1 MYCVIY
7 MDVFFFMNFWM
18 DLFLIFLLRYIIRQY
33 RTGWCILAAFLGALS
48 ASGCL
53 LLYLKGVSGIVTGA
67 VGCLAAVLINLVA
80 FGKQRLFWHCLLFL
94 LSGSVLCALLLSML
108 SAFGAFDIFQKGGKD
123 VIAVVLVCVTA
134 GTGCVL
140 LERQSRIQWKEEHMK
155 AKTVLEFE
163 DRRLL
168 ATALM
173 DTGNRLYDPFYHKP
187 VILVDESILHDLLV
201 YCRESRPEKLQY
213 IPFHSVGTAQGMLEG
228 MMFDRV
234 SIQWQE
240 KTWQFSGVIAA
251 LGREDL
257 YRGKEYQIIFH
268 CGLLEEAMTS

>member
-1 MYCVIY
+1 

>member
-18 DLFLIFLLRYIIRQY
+18 DLFLLFLLRYIIRQY
-33 RTGWCILAAFLGALS
+33 RTGWCILAALIGALA

-53 LLYLKGVSGIVTGA
+53 LLYLKESSGIIIGILGFLTVIA
-67 VGCLAAVLINLVA
+67 VNLIA
-80 FGKQRLFWHCLLFL
+80 FGRQRLFWHCILFL
-94 LSGSVLCALLLSML
+94 LCSSVLCALLLSLL
-108 SAFGAFDIFQKGGKD
+108 SVFGLFD
-123 VIAVVLVCVTA
+123 VIAVVIVCVTA
-134 GTGCVL
+134 AIGCVL
-140 LERQSRIQWKEEHMK
+140 LEHQSRIQWKEEHMK

-187 VILVDESILHDLLV
+187 VILVDESILQDLLM
-201 YCRESRPEKLQY
+201 YCREKKPEKLQY
-213 IPFHSVGTAQGMLEG
+213 IPFHSVGKSNGMLEG

-240 KTWQFSGVIAA
+240 KTWQCFGVIAA
-251 LGREDL
+251 SGQANL
-257 YRGKEYQIIFH
+257 YKGKEYQVIFH
-268 CGLLEEAMTS
+268 CGLLEEAVTS